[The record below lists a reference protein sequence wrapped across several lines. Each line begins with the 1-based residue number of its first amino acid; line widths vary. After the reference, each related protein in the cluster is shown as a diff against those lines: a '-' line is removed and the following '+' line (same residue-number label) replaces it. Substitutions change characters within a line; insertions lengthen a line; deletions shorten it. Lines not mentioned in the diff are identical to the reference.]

1 MALLIIIL
9 FSITVLRTPVD
20 IFPEINIPVVSVIW
34 NYTGLAP
41 SEMADRI
48 VANSERGFTVT
59 VNDVEHQESQSL
71 NGIAVIKVFFRPS
84 VNISMAVTQV
94 TAICQTVLRGL
105 PPGTTVVH
113 KVGFISG
120 YLNDSALVL
129 SGPRGPY
136 VLSICTRNSSSGWA
150 LLASISHAVWNFE
163 ATR

>member
-1 MALLIIIL
+1 MGSSSESIRTAEAPTRWRRLIRK
-9 FSITVLRTPVD
+9 SAAST
-20 IFPEINIPVVSVIW
+20 
-34 NYTGLAP
+34 
-41 SEMADRI
+41 
-48 VANSERGFTVT
+48 
-59 VNDVEHQESQSL
+59 
-71 NGIAVIKVFFRPS
+71 GIAPAPCCLR
-84 VNISMAVTQV
+84 ATT
-94 TAICQTVLRGL
+94 TACATFPP

-129 SGPRGPY
+129 SGPRGSY